1 MSIENEK
8 AQSAFT
14 LDPKEYLKRK
24 GLKNPPID
32 SSISGGGDNLP
43 VRPSDMML
51 EFAKKYS
58 RHKLA
63 VLIEENSKY
72 CNRISQ
78 LESEL
83 AKSQDK
89 CKAYEGALESVKAY
103 LSTKTVEG
111 FEAYTIVEQVLN
123 PKS

>member
-1 MSIENEK
+1 MSNTNEK

-32 SSISGGGDNLP
+32 SGVSGGGDNQP

-58 RHKLA
+58 RHKLV

-72 CNRISQ
+72 CNRIAE
-78 LESEL
+78 LEAKCQRYEEALDELSEVTVI
-83 AKSQDK
+83 AGN
-89 CKAYEGALESVKAY
+89 AHEALDVMQNIISH
-103 LSTKTVEG
+103 
-111 FEAYTIVEQVLN
+111 VLN
-123 PKS
+123 GTER